1 MNSTSD
7 IIIRSATEA
16 DLEAVWWLWK
26 EIMDQK
32 IYYPYD
38 DSYSREDIEK
48 LWIHMGN
55 TIRVATLDDKIV
67 GAYVLHPN
75 QPGYGKHIV
84 NAAYMVDTK
93 IRGKGIGSLLC
104 ADSIE
109 TSRKEGY
116 RGMQFN
122 FVVSTNKGAI
132 KVWQDHGFEIIGTI
146 PGGFHHFELGYV
158 DALIFFKSLI

>member
-1 MNSTSD
+1 MKPGAD
-7 IIIRSATEA
+7 INIRSATEA
-16 DLEAVWWLWK
+16 DLEAVWRLWK
-26 EIMDQK
+26 VIMDQK

-38 DSYSREDIEK
+38 NSFSRADIEQ

-55 TIRVATLDDKIV
+55 TIRVAELENKIV
-67 GAYVLHPN
+67 GAYILHPN

-84 NAAYMVDTK
+84 NAAYMVDTE

-109 TSRKEGY
+109 ISKKEGY

-132 KVWQDHGFEIIGTI
+132 KVWKDHGFEIIGTI
-146 PGGFHHFELGYV
+146 PGGFYHVEQGYV